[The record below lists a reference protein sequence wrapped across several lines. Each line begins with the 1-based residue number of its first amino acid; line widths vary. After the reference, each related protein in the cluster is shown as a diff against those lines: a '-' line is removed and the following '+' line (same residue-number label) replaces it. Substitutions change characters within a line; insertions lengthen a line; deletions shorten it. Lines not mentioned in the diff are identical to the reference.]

1 MCRASHFSYSFL
13 HALSYELQALRLL
26 AVDLIT
32 VAVHLDQTSE
42 LWACLHRING
52 TVGASGDLQEEMQA
66 VLRRVKGRD
75 SAELQAAA
83 VSLQTLAEY
92 AQILVHIQQSQSAK
106 QRSALSAAVERML
119 SDSPVAQWADLK
131 ARGSL

>member
-1 MCRASHFSYSFL
+1 M
-13 HALSYELQALRLL
+13 
-26 AVDLIT
+26 
-32 VAVHLDQTSE
+32 AVHLDQTSE
-42 LWACLHRING
+42 LWACLFRING
-52 TVGASGDLQEEMQA
+52 TVGASVGLQEEMQV

-92 AQILVHIQQSQSAK
+92 AQILVHIQQRQSAQ

-119 SDSPVAQWADLK
+119 SSLPVAQWADWFANFR